1 MQQKLL
7 KFIDRAQQRSPVI
20 GFTYAVVKK
29 YGDDGAG
36 YYAALLTYYGFL
48 ALFPLLL
55 VVTTLTQHVMGN
67 NPELEASILDALT
80 DYFPL
85 LGQQLAEQV
94 DGLQRTGWLLV
105 VGILFA
111 LYGTHGVADAFRL
124 AMQRVWQVPRE
135 AREGFP
141 VSTLKSLALVLFG
154 GSGLLL
160 ASILAGL
167 ATAAGRGPAFI
178 ALSVTINLIILFWL
192 FVCLIKLSVPGHIQV
207 KEAWAGAAVAAAGL
221 LILQALGGYILAHE
235 LRSLSALYSYFAIA
249 LGLLFWIYLQA
260 QLIMYAAE
268 ISVVHARKFW
278 PRSLDT
284 NTPTAVDKKLM
295 PPSSTF

>member
-7 KFIDRAQQRSPVI
+7 KFIDGVQQKSPVL
-20 GFTYAVVKK
+20 GFAYAVIKK

-67 NPELEASILDALT
+67 NPELEATIIDGLT

-94 DGLQRTGWLLV
+94 DGLQRTGWLLI
-105 VGILFA
+105 VGLLFA

-124 AMQRVWQVPRE
+124 AMQRAWQVPRE

-141 VSTLKSLALVLFG
+141 VSTLKSLAIVVVG
-154 GSGLLL
+154 GGGLLL
-160 ASILAGL
+160 ASVLAGL
-167 ATAAGRGPAFI
+167 ATAAGRGPVFFVLSI
-178 ALSVTINLIILFWL
+178 AINLIVLFWL
-192 FVCLIKLSVPGHIQV
+192 FVFLLKFTVPGRIRV

-221 LILQALGGYILAHE
+221 LVLQALGGYILTHE
-235 LRSLSALYSYFAIA
+235 LRSLTALYSYFAIA

-268 ISVVHARKFW
+268 ISVVSARKLW

-284 NTPTAVDKKLM
+284 NTPTAVDKKITL
-295 PPSSTF
+295 PNSTF